1 MGVALI
7 VTVSL
12 IIVPLL
18 SLLVL
23 AATKHQRQQRTA
35 GAEQRKLPPSPPGA
49 LPLLGHI
56 HLLGRLPHRGLRSL
70 STSHGPVML
79 LRLGPHPTVVASSA
93 AAADEALRTRDASFA
108 SRPRLPMVDRLVY
121 GSRDLSFARYGDYW
135 RQARR
140 VCVLHLLSHRR
151 VRAFRRA
158 REREAAALVARVR
171 RDGAAA
177 VVNLSD
183 ALVSYAKAV
192 VARAAFGDGDYVV
205 DGDRGGDKLRRV
217 VTDLQQLI
225 MATPVREI
233 APWLGWVDTLTG
245 LEAKAKRT
253 FEAMDGLLDRMIADH
268 RARRRQDGHRRR
280 VEDDDDRDFVDV
292 LLDVNEMENDTG
304 LRLDMDNIKGLIMV
318 HYACFMCLAY
328 HDSSAYLYKFLLKL
342 SLVHGEKELQDMFV
356 AGTDTSYTVLEWAM
370 AELINHPDQMRKLQ
384 EEVRGAITGG
394 HVTEDHLDGMPYLK
408 GVISETM
415 RLHAPVPLL
424 LPRET
429 TEDTELLGY
438 HIPAGTR
445 VLINAWA
452 IGRDAATW
460 DHAEEF
466 MPERFAGAATMD
478 YTKVGQDMRFLA
490 FGAGRRGCPGVGF
503 AAPSVE
509 LALANMVYHFDWEST
524 TTSHGRRKEGPP
536 VLEMSEAFG
545 LTVRRKEPLLLVAKP
560 WSG

>member
-1 MGVALI
+1 M
-7 VTVSL
+7 
-12 IIVPLL
+12 L

-35 GAEQRKLPPSPPGA
+35 GSERRKLPPSPSGA

-70 STSHGPVML
+70 SASHGPVML

-93 AAADEALRTRDASFA
+93 AAADEALRARDASFA
-108 SRPRLPMVDRLVY
+108 SRPRMPMVDRLVY

-158 REREAAALVARVR
+158 REHEAAALLARVR
-171 RDGAAA
+171 RHATGGE

-253 FEAMDGLLDRMIADH
+253 FEAMDGLLDRVIGDH
-268 RARRRQDGHRRR
+268 RARRRQDGHRS
-280 VEDDDDRDFVDV
+280 DV

-304 LRLDMDNIKGLIMV
+304 FRLDMDNIKGLIM
-318 HYACFMCLAY
+318 
-328 HDSSAYLYKFLLKL
+328 
-342 SLVHGEKELQDMFV
+342 DMFV

-370 AELINHPDQMRKLQ
+370 AELINHPHKMLKLQ

-408 GVISETM
+408 AVISETM

-460 DHAEEF
+460 DHADEF
-466 MPERFAGAATMD
+466 MPERFAGAVAMD

-509 LALANMVYHFDWEST
+509 LALASMVYRFDWEST
-524 TTSHGRRKEGPP
+524 ATSHGRRKEGPP

-560 WSG
+560 WYG